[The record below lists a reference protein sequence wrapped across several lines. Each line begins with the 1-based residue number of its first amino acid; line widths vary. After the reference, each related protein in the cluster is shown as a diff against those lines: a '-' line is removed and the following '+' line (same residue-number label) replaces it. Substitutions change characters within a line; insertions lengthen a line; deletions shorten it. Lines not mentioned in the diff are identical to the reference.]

1 MRKFTESIYER
12 FDSINDLQLNYRN
25 NPDSAEAR
33 DTLRG
38 SLGRLASYVA
48 IKFPT
53 KYDPQDSA
61 TDLFVFMRN
70 FAYEYKGKD
79 FLKDLIESIV
89 RKFW

>member
-1 MRKFTESIYER
+1 MKKFTESIYER
-12 FDSINDLQLNYRN
+12 FDNINDLQLNYRN
-25 NPDSAEAR
+25 NPDSAEAK

-70 FAYEYKGKD
+70 LRMNTKAKIFSKIL
-79 FLKDLIESIV
+79 LKA
-89 RKFW
+89 